1 MKHVPR
7 SHGPLGHPKLLSTHR
22 WNFIVIAH
30 SVGYYNSCLFVFS
43 FFFLPFHT
51 VRSLRHS
58 NIDVSLEVSK
68 TSVLGNDGVPGE
80 NRARPDSGVNRETT
94 CPRDLNC
101 ISYQTEFQ
109 GTGTPLPRCT
119 DLAVLPCLRGGAIG
133 SFLSM
138 NGGLSTAARTSLLLP
153 LRVAI
158 EMPPLPW
165 ILISWLFFSNLT
177 GRQPC
182 LSFSHTSSAQT
193 ISHLP

>member
-7 SHGPLGHPKLLSTHR
+7 SHGLVGHPKLLSTHR

-30 SVGYYNSCLFVFS
+30 SVGYYNSYLFVFS
-43 FFFLPFHT
+43 FFFLPFHI

-68 TSVLGNDGVPGE
+68 TSGLGNEGVPGE

-119 DLAVLPCLRGGAIG
+119 AGLHLAHYISYQFFDPVCTGSCCAAVFAWRCYWQFLVYERWAINSG
-133 SFLSM
+133 PHFPPI
-138 NGGLSTAARTSLLLP
+138 A
-153 LRVAI
+153 VA
-158 EMPPLPW
+158 
-165 ILISWLFFSNLT
+165 S
-177 GRQPC
+177 GY
-182 LSFSHTSSAQT
+182 
-193 ISHLP
+193 